1 MPLPPFP
8 SDEELLVMDVFPYM
22 EGNQYEFKQT
32 FSRLHP
38 NQYPPESASFGIQEP
53 TSPKTFD
60 RIEQTICGFLNV
72 NGGYIVCGIRDKT
85 RELVWLNLSGEDM
98 DKVLL
103 RIDNIY
109 HSKSIFT
116 TDLEDLKIGNI
127 RTKVLKHPITEK
139 YLIIITV
146 EPTPG
151 KEYRTHEGKW
161 TRLNASNYA
170 EKQEKFFR
178 AKDVSG
184 LLHVERLK
192 MIAKYDYSFQ
202 KKDQE
207 IRRLRSELN
216 LEREETEHMLT
227 RTILTRKKIVEE
239 ELENKRH
246 LYGFSFNF
254 HLNLKCLLD
263 CFVSRGN

>member
-8 SDEELLVMDVFPYM
+8 SDEELLVMNVFPYM

-32 FSRLHP
+32 FNRLHP
-38 NQYPPESASFGIQEP
+38 NQYPPESDHIQIP
-53 TSPKTFD
+53 ASPKTFD
-60 RIEQTICGFLNV
+60 RIEQTICAFLNG

-116 TDLEDLKIGNI
+116 TDLEDLRIHNI

-161 TRLNASNYA
+161 VRLNASNYA
-170 EKQEKFFR
+170 EKREKFFR

-184 LLHVERLK
+184 LLQVERLK
-192 MIAKYDYSFQ
+192 VMAKYDYSFQ
-202 KKDQE
+202 RKDEE
-207 IRRLRSELN
+207 IRRLRSALN

-227 RTILTRKKIVEE
+227 RTILARKKIVEE
-239 ELENKRH
+239 ELEMKKNNMNI
-246 LYGFSFNF
+246 LGISFKFNLNF
-254 HLNLKCLLD
+254 GILLD
-263 CFVSRGN
+263 CFS